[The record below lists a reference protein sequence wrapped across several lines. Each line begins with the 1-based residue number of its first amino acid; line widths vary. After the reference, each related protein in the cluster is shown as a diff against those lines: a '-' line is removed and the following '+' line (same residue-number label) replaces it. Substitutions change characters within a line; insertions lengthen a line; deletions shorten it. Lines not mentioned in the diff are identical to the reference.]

1 MQIEITGLNHS
12 GEGVGRYE
20 GKVYFVPFTVPGDL
34 VEAEPGKQA
43 RRYGYAR
50 LKEVIRPSPDR
61 VTPLCSHMERCGGS
75 NLHHIRYPAQL
86 ELKRT
91 LVADALQRIGN
102 LKEVRVLPTIG
113 MENPYH
119 YRNKAV
125 FHVQTDPLAIGFY
138 QTGSHTV
145 IPVRDC
151 LIVPSEW
158 GEILTFLENSLRA
171 LGQSA
176 HDLSQVT
183 LRQSHHNREIMLVLS
198 GRNKILRGS
207 EWEGIARE
215 IKRRFPQVS
224 TVASSDGLD
233 KARVLSGKGVLNE
246 RLADFEFAISPTAFF
261 QVNTVMAEVL
271 LQKVMEYGMP
281 TAGDTVI
288 DAYCG
293 IGTFSLPLAAK
304 AGKVIGIE
312 QNPAAV
318 RDARRNAAANEIN
331 NVEFISGDV
340 EKVLTH
346 IAPSLEDIDLL
357 VVDPPRKGLTPAILQ
372 SIVKIKP
379 RRMVYV
385 SCNPGTLARDLSS
398 LVTNGYGI
406 KEVQPVDMFPHTAHV
421 ETVVLMSRT
430 IVKSEKTEII

>member
-12 GEGVGRYE
+12 GEGVGRHE

-43 RRYGYAR
+43 RRFGYAR

-61 VTPLCSHMERCGGS
+61 VTSLCSHMERCGGS
-75 NLHHIRYPAQL
+75 NLHHISYQAQL
-86 ELKRT
+86 ELKRK

-102 LKEVRVLPTIG
+102 LKDIKVLPTIG

-125 FHVQTDPLAIGFY
+125 FHVQADLLAIGFY
-138 QTGSHTV
+138 QPGSHTV
-145 IPVRDC
+145 IPVREC

-158 GEILTFLENSLRA
+158 GEILTFLENSLRE
-171 LGQSA
+171 LGPTAQS
-176 HDLSQVT
+176 LGQVT
-183 LRQSHHNREIMLVLS
+183 LRQSHYNREIMLVLS
-198 GRNKILRGS
+198 GRNKVLRGS
-207 EWEGIARE
+207 EWEGVARE
-215 IKRRFPQVS
+215 VRRRFQRIS
-224 TVASSDGLD
+224 TVASSNELD
-233 KARVLSGKGVLNE
+233 EARVLSGKDVLIE
-246 RLADFEFAISPTAFF
+246 RLAGFEFAISPAAFF

-271 LQKVMEYGMP
+271 VQKVMEYGEP
-281 TAGDTVI
+281 AAGDTVI

-318 RDARRNAAANEIN
+318 KDARHNAAIN
-331 NVEFISGDV
+331 DIKNAEFISGDF
-340 EKVLTH
+340 EKVLAQL
-346 IAPSLEDIDLL
+346 APSLGVVDLL

-372 SIVKIKP
+372 SIAKIKP

-398 LVTNGYGI
+398 LAGRGYEV

-421 ETVVLMSRT
+421 ETVCMMS
-430 IVKSEKTEII
+430 K

>member
-34 VEAEPGKQA
+34 VEVEPGKQA
-43 RRYGYAR
+43 RRFGYAR

-61 VTPLCSHMERCGGS
+61 VTPLCEHMERCGGS
-75 NLHHIRYPAQL
+75 NLHHISYPVQL
-86 ELKRT
+86 KLKRK
-91 LVADALQRIGN
+91 LVNDALQRIGN
-102 LKEVRVLPTIG
+102 LRDVRVLPTIG
-113 MENPYH
+113 MKNPYH

-125 FHVQTDPLAIGFY
+125 FHVQTDLFAIGFY

-151 LIVPSEW
+151 LIVPPEW
-158 GEILTFLENSLRA
+158 GEILTFLETSLRE
-171 LGQSA
+171 LGPSA
-176 HDLSQVT
+176 NDLSQVT

-198 GRNKILRGS
+198 GRNKVLRGP
-207 EWEGIARE
+207 EWDGIARE
-215 IKRRFPQVS
+215 IRRRFQQVS
-224 TVASSDGLD
+224 TVASSNRFDE
-233 KARVLSGKGVLNE
+233 ARVLSGKGVLIE
-246 RLADFEFAISPTAFF
+246 RLAGFEFAISPAAFF

-271 LQKVMEYGMP
+271 VQKVMEYGMP

-293 IGTFSLPLAAK
+293 IGTFSMPLAAK

-318 RDARRNAAANEIN
+318 KDARRNAASNEIN
-331 NVEFISGDV
+331 NVEFISGDF
-340 EKVLTH
+340 EKVLTQL
-346 IAPSLEDIDLL
+346 APSLKGVDLL
-357 VVDPPRKGLTPAILQ
+357 VVDPPRKGLTAAILQ

-379 RRMVYV
+379 HRMVYV

-398 LVTNGYGI
+398 LVTNGYKI
-406 KEVQPVDMFPHTAHV
+406 NEVQPVDMFPHTAHV
-421 ETVVLMSRT
+421 ETVVLMSR
-430 IVKSEKTEII
+430 VKK

>member
-1 MQIEITGLNHS
+1 VQIEITGLNHS

-34 VEAEPGKQA
+34 VEVEPGKQA
-43 RRYGYAR
+43 RRFGYAQ
-50 LKEVIRPSPDR
+50 LKKVIRPSPNR
-61 VTPLCSHMERCGGS
+61 VPPLCEQIERCGGS
-75 NLHHIRYPAQL
+75 NLHHIKYPAQL
-86 ELKRT
+86 ELKRK

-125 FHVQTDPLAIGFY
+125 FHVQAEPLAIGFY

-151 LIVPSEW
+151 LIVPPEW
-158 GEILTFLENSLRA
+158 GEILTFLETSLRE

-176 HDLSQVT
+176 HGLRQVT
-183 LRQSHHNREIMLVLS
+183 LRQSHYNREIMLVLY
-198 GRNKILRGS
+198 GKNEILRGS
-207 EWEGIARE
+207 GWEGLARE
-215 IKRRFPQVS
+215 IRGRFPQVS
-224 TVASSDGLD
+224 TVASSNGFDE
-233 KARVLSGKGVLNE
+233 ARVLSGKGVLNE
-246 RLADFEFAISPTAFF
+246 RLAGLEFAISPTAFF

-271 LQKVMEYGMP
+271 VKKVMEYGMP
-281 TAGDTVI
+281 TDGDTVI

-312 QNPAAV
+312 QNPAAI

-331 NVEFISGDV
+331 DIEFISGDF
-340 EKVLTH
+340 EKVLTQL
-346 IAPSLEDIDLL
+346 APPLRAIDLL

-385 SCNPGTLARDLSS
+385 SCNPATLARDLSS
-398 LVTNGYGI
+398 LVTNGYEI

-421 ETVVLMSRT
+421 ECVVLMSR
-430 IVKSEKTEII
+430 IKD

>member
-1 MQIEITGLNHS
+1 MQIEITSLNHS

-43 RRYGYAR
+43 RRFGYAR

-61 VTPLCSHMERCGGS
+61 VPPLCSHMERCGGS
-75 NLHHIRYPAQL
+75 NLHHISYQAQL
-86 ELKRT
+86 ELKRK

-125 FHVQTDPLAIGFY
+125 FHVQADPLAIGFY

-145 IPVRDC
+145 IPVREC
-151 LIVPSEW
+151 LLVPPEW
-158 GEILTFLENSLRA
+158 GEILTFLETSLRA

-207 EWEGIARE
+207 EWQEVARE
-215 IKRRFPQVS
+215 VRRHFQQVS
-224 TVASSDGLD
+224 TVASSNGLD
-233 KARVLSGKGVLNE
+233 EARVLSGKGVLIE
-246 RLADFEFAISPTAFF
+246 QLAGFEFAISPTAFF

-271 LQKVMEYGMP
+271 VQKVAEYGMP

-318 RDARRNAAANEIN
+318 RDARRNAAANEIHN
-331 NVEFISGDV
+331 AEFISGDF
-340 EKVLTH
+340 EKVLAQ
-346 IAPSLEDIDLL
+346 IATSSGVIDLL
-357 VVDPPRKGLTPAILQ
+357 VVDPPRKGLTPPILQ
-372 SIVKIKP
+372 SIAKIMP
-379 RRMVYV
+379 LRMVYV
-385 SCNPGTLARDLSS
+385 SCNPATLARDLSS
-398 LVTNGYGI
+398 LAGQGYEI

-421 ETVVLMSRT
+421 ECVTLMSR
-430 IVKSEKTEII
+430 IKE

>member
-1 MQIEITGLNHS
+1 VQIEITGLNHS

-34 VEAEPGKQA
+34 VEVEPGKQA
-43 RRYGYAR
+43 RRFGYAR

-61 VTPLCSHMERCGGS
+61 VTPLCEHMERCGGS
-75 NLHHIRYPAQL
+75 NLHHIKYPAQL
-86 ELKRT
+86 ELKRR
-91 LVADALQRIGN
+91 LVTDALQRIGN

-125 FHVQTDPLAIGFY
+125 FHVQTYPVAIGFY

-151 LIVPSEW
+151 LIAPPEW
-158 GEILTFLENSLRA
+158 GKILTFLGTSLRA

-198 GRNKILRGS
+198 GKNKVLRGS
-207 EWEGIARE
+207 EWEGIAQE
-215 IKRRFPQVS
+215 IRRCFPQVS
-224 TVASSDGLD
+224 TVASSNGFDEV
-233 KARVLSGKGVLNE
+233 RVLSGNGVLIE
-246 RLADFEFAISPTAFF
+246 RLAGFEFAISPTAFF

-271 LQKVMEYGMP
+271 VQKVMEYGMP

-312 QNPAAV
+312 QNNAAV
-318 RDARRNAAANEIN
+318 RDARHNAALNEIN
-331 NVEFISGDV
+331 NVEFISGDF
-340 EKVLTH
+340 EKVLAQL
-346 IAPSLEDIDLL
+346 APSLGGVDLL
-357 VVDPPRKGLTPAILQ
+357 VVDPPRKGLTPTILQ
-372 SIVKIKP
+372 SIVNIKP

-385 SCNPGTLARDLSS
+385 SCNPATLARDLSS
-398 LVTNGYGI
+398 LVTNGYEI

-421 ETVVLMSRT
+421 ECCVLMSRL
-430 IVKSEKTEII
+430 